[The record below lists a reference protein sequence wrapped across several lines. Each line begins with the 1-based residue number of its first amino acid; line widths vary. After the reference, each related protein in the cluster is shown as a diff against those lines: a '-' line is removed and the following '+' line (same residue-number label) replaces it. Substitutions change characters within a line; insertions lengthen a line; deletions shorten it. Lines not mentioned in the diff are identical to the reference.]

1 MELWWPVAV
10 KTLVAIG
17 LGVPLVLSF
26 FGVAV
31 LTRLR
36 IIGAMATGAV
46 LIGLLGWPLVKPA
59 DPFGAITI
67 FSGNIT
73 VFEVLICG
81 VLAFLSGVVAYFV
94 CLPYGRHIGPL
105 AGPTGLAV
113 WGLRSGDMSSLL
125 QMNHTLSQ
133 RQELYAGLRW
143 EGFFWLAIVAAS
155 YLGVVAADKLAGSKA
170 ETQEGPDSGN
180 FTATKV
186 LSVATAVILT
196 IVITQ
201 FLIGVLAQDVKH
213 FDSQV
218 GGFVV
223 GQPDVGQIAFAVALS
238 FGIAAF
244 VAKRFLDAS
253 FVYPAIAAAGLVYF
267 AITFFAAKQDILEHM
282 VKTWPVTFFMR
293 ATCAILPLQMV
304 AFAAFGSIT
313 GYWMAAR
320 YRHFRKQAA

>member
-26 FGVAV
+26 FGVAM

-36 IIGAMATGAV
+36 IIGAMAVGAI

-59 DPFGAITI
+59 DPLGAITI
-67 FSGNIT
+67 FAGDIT
-73 VFEVLICG
+73 VFEALMCG

-94 CLPYGRHIGPL
+94 CLPYGRQIGTL

-125 QMNHTLSQ
+125 RMNYTLAE
-133 RQELYAGLRW
+133 RQTLYAGLRW

-170 ETQEGPDSGN
+170 EAGNGQENSN

-186 LSVATAVILT
+186 LSAATAVVLT

-201 FLIGVLAQDVKH
+201 FLIGVLAQDVKN

-218 GGFVV
+218 GPVV
-223 GQPDVGQIAFAVALS
+223 GQPSVGQIAFAVAVS

-253 FVYPAIAAAGLVYF
+253 YVYPAIAAAGLVYF
-267 AITFFAAKQDILEHM
+267 AITFFATKQDILEHM
-282 VKTWPVTFFMR
+282 VKAWPVAFFMR

-313 GYWMAAR
+313 GYWLGAR
-320 YRHFRKQAA
+320 YRHFRKLLV

>member
-1 MELWWPVAV
+1 MELWWPVSV

-36 IIGAMATGAV
+36 IMGAMATGAV

-59 DPFGAITI
+59 DPLGAITI
-67 FSGNIT
+67 FAGDMT
-73 VFEVLICG
+73 VFEVLMCG

-94 CLPYGRHIGPL
+94 CLPYGRLIGPL

-125 QMNHTLSQ
+125 QINYTLSQ
-133 RQELYAGLRW
+133 RQALYAGLRW

-170 ETQEGPDSGN
+170 EAGGGPDSTN

-186 LSVATAVILT
+186 LSGATAVVLT

-218 GGFVV
+218 GGSVV
-223 GQPDVGQIAFAVALS
+223 GQPSVGQIAFAVAVS

-244 VAKRFLDAS
+244 VAKKFLDAS
-253 FVYPAIAAAGLVYF
+253 YVYPAIAAAGLVYF

-282 VKTWPVTFFMR
+282 VKAWPVTFFMR

-313 GYWMAAR
+313 GYWLGAR
-320 YRHFRKQAA
+320 YRHFRKLLV